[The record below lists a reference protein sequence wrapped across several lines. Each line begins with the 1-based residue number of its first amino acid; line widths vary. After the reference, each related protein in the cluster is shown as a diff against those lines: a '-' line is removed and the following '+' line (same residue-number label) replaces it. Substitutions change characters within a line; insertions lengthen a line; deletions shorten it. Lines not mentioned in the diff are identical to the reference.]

1 MMSSHGDG
9 SQKFAE
15 SNKIYAPW
23 RKINRLGRKQRHNRS
38 VETMYQFFK
47 RKFARGGETT
57 NALKTLSQAA
67 WPFIQKCQGV
77 DLAAA
82 RRRNIYLKIKKTIAA
97 AGVAYAASQQ
107 WDRVILTEQMCSE
120 R

>member
-23 RKINRLGRKQRHNRS
+23 RNINRLGRKQRHNRS

-57 NALKTLSQAA
+57 NALKTLSKAA
-67 WPFIQKCQGV
+67 WPFIKVSGSGSSHGEEKEY
-77 DLAAA
+77 
-82 RRRNIYLKIKKTIAA
+82 IFEKKSIAA
-97 AGVAYAASQQ
+97 AGVA
-107 WDRVILTEQMCSE
+107 CSISTMGSCYSHRANVFRE
-120 R
+120 IKQ